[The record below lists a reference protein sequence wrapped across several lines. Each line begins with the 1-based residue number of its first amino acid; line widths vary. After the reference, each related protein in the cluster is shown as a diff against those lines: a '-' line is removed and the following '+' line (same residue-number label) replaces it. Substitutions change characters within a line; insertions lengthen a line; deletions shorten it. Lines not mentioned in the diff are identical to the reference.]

1 MQLPPSTTSDAA
13 RAVRFRPSATNEWD
27 RMPAEIQNMI
37 LDAAGPFTKFVNGLL
52 LAANLW
58 GMTGEQRIQL
68 WQDAID
74 VDWQGDLKLLPD
86 VDITSDSLRMS
97 RSIWVR
103 IKDDF
108 YDFDVRR
115 IAIRNCWVD
124 LIDFDDEIGAASAA
138 AFENAVWLLEDV
150 IDVRKLVKP
159 IFRLAE
165 DAALFGQLEA
175 LKFLHERMQGQPWRP
190 SVGEKAANSGNLD
203 LVVWLSEHRPECF
216 DASAF
221 EGAAWGDHIHIAR
234 WLAEKFAFAC
244 DLHAFD
250 CAARNNNFS
259 MIQFLEERFPQVL
272 ENMEP
277 EDPFVSSDIRVLEWL
292 QSRNL
297 IVPREILQNIAGDGK
312 IDVLEWAMARFRTDL
327 QEDDLIFAHNR
338 LHNHLLKWAY
348 HRGVP
353 FTLKS
358 AEWAADKHNAD
369 LMAWLISRDAGL
381 IPLLAEATAGYG
393 GYVLM
398 EWWREQHGVV
408 FGQRELEAATRK
420 GNMPIA
426 RRLLALD
433 DAEWDLDAARFWK
446 STRMDMGRC
455 SWRASMLRSMRLLLA
470 HDRLAERLDGQ
481 PAPPPAVSPPLAAAP
496 ASTTS
501 QPPSTTSDAARAVRF
516 RPSATNEWDR
526 MPAEIQNKILA
537 HAGVLT
543 LWLNGRI
550 DDANLDVDQFKSML
564 VDVFELDWQGNLT
577 TLPFKKFRY
586 ANQTPL
592 RHMRTRS
599 MHARI
604 KVLGLRHLKD
614 ALDQAAILNGW
625 TDLLNFKRPDEIAYN
640 SACCGSIAMLE
651 HLADER
657 KVVEL
662 HEEHARLAAEFGHLE
677 MLKWLHERMLDDT
690 WTTEVME
697 SAACSGHLDCVEFLN
712 SNRMEGCTNWAMDGA
727 ARNGHL
733 AVVKFLHANRTE
745 GCTANAINDAAFN
758 GHLTVVK
765 WLYENLP
772 RRRSGRAIVFAAQ
785 NDHADV
791 VEWLLKNCKLSDIA
805 DAAAAAAGKG
815 HLSLVQ
821 RIHALASSAITA
833 ASADEASSFGHVSVL
848 EWLVNKAGVMPSE
861 GAISRAVANGNVRML
876 PWFRNRMPD
885 MFRAHLASKVGN
897 ESADAVIDWF
907 DREDLPLVPAD
918 VMRLAIKEQQILV
931 VKWLLEHMDRAIW
944 HKGDQKR
951 ARKLVG
957 VA

>member
-433 DAEWDLDAARFWK
+433 DAEWDLDAARFW
-446 STRMDMGRC
+446 
-455 SWRASMLRSMRLLLA
+455 
-470 HDRLAERLDGQ
+470 
-481 PAPPPAVSPPLAAAP
+481 
-496 ASTTS
+496 
-501 QPPSTTSDAARAVRF
+501 
-516 RPSATNEWDR
+516 NEWDR
-526 MPAEIQNKILA
+526 MPAEIQNDILER
-537 HAGVLT
+537 AGLLT
-543 LWLNGRI
+543 LWINDRI
-550 DDANLDVDQFKSML
+550 DDAKLDVEKFKSIL
-564 VDVFELDWQGNLT
+564 VEVFGLDWKGDLT
-577 TLPFKKFRY
+577 TLPFNKFDFTVHEPFWR
-586 ANQTPL
+586 L
-592 RHMRTRS
+592 RSRS
-599 MHARI
+599 MHARL
-604 KVLGLRHLKD
+604 KALGFSNLNDGLE
-614 ALDQAAILNGW
+614 QAAILNGW
-625 TDLLNFKRPDEIAYN
+625 NDLLNFHV
-640 SACCGSIAMLE
+640 SMLE
-651 HLADER
+651 HLVQKR
-657 KVVEL
+657 KIVAL
-662 HEEHARLAAEFGHLE
+662 NKEHVRLAATFGRLNVLKWLASRVPDDSWTTTVMDFAASNGHLDVVKWLHANRNE
-677 MLKWLHERMLDDT
+677 GCSVRAIDWAANNGHLDVVKWLHE
-690 WTTEVME
+690 
-697 SAACSGHLDCVEFLN
+697 
-712 SNRMEGCTNWAMDGA
+712 NRTEGCTSQAMDSA
-727 ARNGHL
+727 AEKGHLALVQFLHSNRTEGCSKRAMVEAASNGHL
-733 AVVKFLHANRTE
+733 AVVKWLHNNRTE
-745 GCTANAINDAAFN
+745 GCSARAIDWAASH
-758 GHLTVVK
+758 GHLDCVK
-765 WLYENLP
+765 WLHEN
-772 RRRSGRAIVFAAQ
+772 RTEGCSAKAMDYAAL
-785 NDHADV
+785 HGHLDV
-791 VEWLLKNCKLSDIA
+791 VEYLHEHHTEGCTGMAMEYAAENGHVDIVEFLHKNRTECSIVDAAKTAAQFGQLAVIKRIHSLAPDAITVA
-805 DAAAAAAGKG
+805 AVDAAASNG
-815 HLSLVQ
+815 Q
-821 RIHALASSAITA
+821 I
-833 ASADEASSFGHVSVL
+833 SVF
-848 EWLVNKAGVMPSE
+848 EWIINEAGVQPT
-861 GAISRAVANGNVRML
+861 ADILTCAVESGRFRIL
-876 PWFRNRMPD
+876 SWFRRRMPEIL
-885 MFRAHLASKVGN
+885 RSHAASKVGN
-897 ESADAVIDWF
+897 GSADAAI
-907 DREDLPLVPAD
+907 EPAD
-918 VMRLAIKEQQILV
+918 VMRLAIKERQVMVL
-931 VKWLLEHMDRAIW
+931 KWLLCHLRVNAW
-944 HKGDQKR
+944 HDGDFEL

-957 VA
+957 TK